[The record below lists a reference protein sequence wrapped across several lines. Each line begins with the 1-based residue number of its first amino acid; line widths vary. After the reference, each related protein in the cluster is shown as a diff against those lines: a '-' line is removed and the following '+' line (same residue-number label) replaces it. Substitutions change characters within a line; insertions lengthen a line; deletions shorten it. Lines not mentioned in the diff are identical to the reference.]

1 MLSDIIINL
10 LNFWWHLIV
19 GSLWPGDIFYTISL
33 PCLRN
38 NLAITLC
45 KLLEITSILIF
56 LVGLLML
63 HLPHISRHLL
73 NHLLLLNQRR
83 DRSALLMINDHF
95 IRIAG
100 ISYASWIIR
109 AVPIHIVYA
118 VLVANDHHLVGAAGR
133 EDGGAGAVLVECR
146 RVGLLVHH

>member
-1 MLSDIIINL
+1 VLLDIIINL

-19 GSLWPGDIFYTISL
+19 GSLWPGNIFHAVGL

-38 NLAITLC
+38 NLAVTLC

-63 HLPHISRHLL
+63 HLPHISGHLL

-83 DRSALLMINDHF
+83 NRPALLMINDHF
-95 IRIAG
+95 IRIAV
-100 ISYASWIIR
+100 ISYASWIIHI
-109 AVPIHIVYA
+109 VLIHILSA
-118 VLVANDHHLVGAAGR
+118 VLVASDHHLVGAMGR
-133 EDGGAGAVLVECR
+133 EDGGAGAVLVECWG
-146 RVGLLVHH
+146 VGLLVRH